1 MKYLVLIS
9 VILTV
14 CLGRCGQEIQ
24 LWKPSLVKV
33 TGDVLQDAWRLCV
46 FLFERLTREGD
57 CFVWKYNIMSLSV
70 IFSLNSVDLNLSAFL
85 CFFMF
90 YVISEA

>member
-70 IFSLNSVDLNLSAFL
+70 IFSLNSVDLNFQH
-85 CFFMF
+85 F
-90 YVISEA
+90 YVFYVLRHF